1 MTDNNLQKKVAELEA
16 QVRKLKKN
24 NLGLV
29 FEDKT
34 EDVVEQCQKQVPVLK
49 EVIKNRINL
58 GDGFTDNLLIEGDNY
73 HSLSVLNYTHKGK
86 IDLIYIDP
94 PYNTGNND
102 FIYNDQYIDTED
114 AYRHSKWLSFMRN
127 RLVLARDL
135 LKPTGL
141 LFISID
147 DNEQAHLRVLCN
159 KIFGEA
165 NYRATIVVKG
175 NPRGR
180 DYGGI
185 ARTHDYILVYS
196 KTLESKILS
205 ITEESKEFPYED
217 KRGGFEVRELRNRNV
232 AFNIRNRPNLYYPFY
247 INPKKE
253 LDNGFFE
260 ISLEKHKGWVEL
272 FPKESQGEKTVWR
285 WGKPKSLANL
295 NTEIV
300 AKRMK
305 DGGYQIVEKYRKKE
319 KMARSIW
326 DDKDVNTEKGTLLV
340 KEVLGEKIFAYPKS
354 VEMIMRIVEMASV
367 SDHITILD
375 FFAGSGTTGHAVL
388 KLNAEDGGS
397 RKFIICTNNED
408 NNGSGK
414 KIATDICYPRIK
426 KAIKG
431 YDDVAGIPSNLF
443 YYQTDLVDIE
453 QIHKVPDEAKIRI
466 TYQAGEMIAVREDAL
481 NEVEK
486 NDWWQ
491 IFEGK
496 GKLVAIYFKEDKA
509 KLAELIVKLEK
520 KNLPTALYIFSW
532 GKNEYKGEYSS
543 ANIMVEDI
551 PEPII
556 EVYKELN
563 RI

>member
-1 MTDNNLQKKVAELEA
+1 MSEKDLQKEIADLKAE
-16 QVRKLKKN
+16 VKRLKKSR
-24 NLGLV
+24 LGLF
-29 FEDKT
+29 FEEKS
-34 EDVVEQCQKQVPVLK
+34 EEVVQQCQKQVPVLK
-49 EVIKNRINL
+49 EIIKNHISL
-58 GDGFTDNLLIEGDNY
+58 GDGLTDNLLIEGDNY

-94 PYNTGNND
+94 PYNTGNHD
-102 FIYNDQYIDTED
+102 FIYNDQYVDTED
-114 AYRHSKWLSFMRN
+114 EYRHSKWLSFMWN
-127 RLVLARDL
+127 RLSLARDL
-135 LKPTGL
+135 LSPTGL
-141 LFISID
+141 IFISVD
-147 DNEQAHLRVLCN
+147 DNEQAHLRVLCD
-159 KIFGEA
+159 KIFGA
-165 NYRATIVVKG
+165 SNYRATIVVRG

-196 KTLESKILS
+196 KTQESKILS
-205 ITEESKEFPYED
+205 ITEEGKEFPYED
-217 KRGGFEVRELRNRNV
+217 KRGGFEVRELRNRNI
-232 AFNIRNRPNLYYPFY
+232 AFNINNRPNLYYPFY
-247 INPKKE
+247 INSEKE

-260 ISLEKHKGWVEL
+260 ISLEKKKGLVEL

-285 WGKPKSLANL
+285 WGKPRSQTYL

-300 AKRMK
+300 AKKMK

-340 KEVLGEKIFAYPKS
+340 KEMLGEKIFAYPKP
-354 VEMIMRIVEMASV
+354 VEMIMRIVEMASAT
-367 SDHITILD
+367 DDITVLD

-388 KLNAEDGGS
+388 KLNAEDGGN

-408 NNGSGK
+408 NNRSGK

-431 YDDVAGIPSNLF
+431 FGDTAGIPSNLF
-443 YYQTDLVDIE
+443 YYQTDLVDID
-453 QIHKVPDEAKIRI
+453 QIKKVSDDAKVRI
-466 TYQAGEMIAVREDAL
+466 TYQAGEMIAVREDTL
-481 NEVEK
+481 NEVEE
-486 NDWWQ
+486 NEWWQ
-491 IFEGK
+491 IFESK
-496 GKLVAIYFKEDKA
+496 GKMTAIYFKEDKS
-509 KLAELIVKLEK
+509 KLEELITKLEK
-520 KNLPTALYIFSW
+520 KNLPVALYIFSW

-543 ANIMVEDI
+543 PNIRVEDI

-563 RI
+563 RL